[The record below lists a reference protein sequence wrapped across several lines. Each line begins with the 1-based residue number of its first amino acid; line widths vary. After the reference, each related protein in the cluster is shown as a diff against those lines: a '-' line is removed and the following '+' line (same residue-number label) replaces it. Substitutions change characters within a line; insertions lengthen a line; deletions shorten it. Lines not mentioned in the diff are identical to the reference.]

1 MVFLR
6 EAFIFLIK
14 IIFDLYFLAVLL
26 RFLFQYFQVDFYN
39 PFSQFIL
46 KITDPVLA
54 PLRNKLPHIR
64 KIDTAALLLLFGLKI
79 VVFLGIT
86 LLIKKM
92 LPHVLGVVIW
102 SLGEIISQTIN
113 FFFFSVLLVA
123 ILSWI
128 NPRNYTPFTSLL
140 IQITNPLMITA
151 RRWMPRTM
159 GIGFSSIIV
168 LIILKL
174 ADVLAASPIIGL
186 GIIFSY

>member
-1 MVFLR
+1 M
-6 EAFIFLIK
+6 
-14 IIFDLYFLAVLL
+14 LL

-79 VVFLGIT
+79 VAFLGIT

-174 ADVLAASPIIGL
+174 ADVLVASPIIGL